1 MLHLVVG
8 PSGVG
13 KDSLIDAARDLRRDI
28 FFPRRVITRPAGAGG
43 EDHAP
48 ADVQAFALRA
58 ARGEFML
65 HWGAH
70 GLSYGVPIEAAEALE
85 MGRHVVVN
93 LSRSR
98 VAEARR
104 RFPPIRVLA
113 VTATAET
120 LAARLAAR
128 GRESAEEIAGR
139 LARADLGAPEGPDV
153 VEISNDGALK
163 DAQDRFLSALT
174 PPQGRWKTMPPAPVR
189 SPA

>member
-1 MLHLVVG
+1 VLHLVVG

-13 KDSLIDAARDLRRDI
+13 KDSLIDAAREARPDVL
-28 FFPRRVITRPAGAGG
+28 FPRRVVTRAPEAGG
-43 EDHAP
+43 EDYEAVDP
-48 ADVQAFALRA
+48 QAFALRA
-58 ARGEFML
+58 ARGDFML

-93 LSRSR
+93 GSRSR
-98 VAEARR
+98 VMEARR
-104 RFPPIRVLA
+104 RFAPVRLLA

-128 GRESAEEIAGR
+128 GRESAEEIAAR
-139 LARADLGAPEGPDV
+139 LERADLAAPEGPDV
-153 VEISNDGALK
+153 VAISNDGALK
-163 DAQDRFLSALT
+163 DAQERFLSALT
-174 PPQGRWKTMPPAPVR
+174 PPQGRWKTMPYAPAR